1 MADEGETEMTPYH
14 FQQLNEVYHHLCG
27 LNAYFED
34 KVFPNMALQT
44 ETYRCLKMVHLMLK
58 RAQAWEE

>member
-1 MADEGETEMTPYH
+1 MTPYH

-44 ETYRCLKMVHLMLK
+44 ETYRCLKMVHRMLK
-58 RAQAWEE
+58 RAQAGEE